1 MQDVTKRD
9 GGDADPHRLDAPQSS
24 RLRRIGDIVLR
35 WREASILLA
44 CVLLAVYFQ
53 STNSTFLS
61 VSNIKNLIDFTAT
74 TAIIAAGEVMVLVCG
89 ELDLSVGM
97 VYALVPFVMHFLIAD
112 GVPSGA
118 AMVLA
123 LAAAGMIGLVNGA
136 ITTFLSVP
144 AFVTTL
150 GTMFLINGLTLTISG
165 GFPVEPQAG
174 AVFTAA
180 FGGSPWARLAWALA
194 IAIVLQFVLNR
205 TRFGLHTI
213 ATGGNL
219 VAAAEVG
226 IKVTSIK
233 ISNFVLCSVLGGF
246 AGVIELIP
254 HRLDRS
260 ARGRIR
266 DHVHG
271 HRLGGDRRHASD
283 RRLRNCHRRPRRRA
297 GAGDPPGRLHAQRGE
312 RLHFRHDPRRRD
324 PFDHGVQRPADH
336 VAGTGRRMMAT
347 PVGPEVLRA
356 EHVEKSFGK
365 IVALRDV
372 NLTLRR
378 GEVLGL
384 LGDNGA
390 GKSTLMKIFTGY
402 YRPSAGQ
409 LYFEGRPVQ
418 FRSVSH
424 ARSLGVEAV
433 YQDLALVNE
442 LNVYRNMFLQREP
455 VFGGPLGILDESQ
468 MRRRA
473 IEMLER
479 MRVRIPS
486 VDVDVAKLS
495 GGQRQAVAIARS
507 VYQKAKVL
515 LLDEPTAAMG
525 AKELALI
532 LELIQRL
539 KESGEVAMII
549 VAHNYA
555 QIFDVCDR
563 INLVEEGA
571 ITFDKPTSETS
582 VQEMT
587 DRVVREYRSAREVM
601 RLRRP

>member
-9 GGDADPHRLDAPQSS
+9 GVAADPHRLDAPQSS

-112 GVPSGA
+112 GIPSGA

-174 AVFTAA
+174 AMFTAA

-233 ISNFVLCSVLGGF
+233 ICNFVLCSVLGGF
-246 AGVIELIP
+246 AGVIDSFRIGSIDPLAGGSEIMFMAIA
-254 HRLDRS
+254 S
-260 ARGRIR
+260 AVI
-266 DHVHG
+266 
-271 HRLGGDRRHASD
+271 GGTLLTGGS
-283 RRLRNCHRRPRRRA
+283 
-297 GAGDPPGRLHAQRGE
+297 
-312 RLHFRHDPRRRD
+312 
-324 PFDHGVQRPADH
+324 
-336 VAGTGRRMMAT
+336 GTVIG
-347 PVGPEVLRA
+347 
-356 EHVEKSFGK
+356 
-365 IVALRDV
+365 
-372 NLTLRR
+372 
-378 GEVLGL
+378 
-384 LGDNGA
+384 
-390 GKSTLMKIFTGY
+390 
-402 YRPSAGQ
+402 
-409 LYFEGRPVQ
+409 
-418 FRSVSH
+418 
-424 ARSLGVEAV
+424 
-433 YQDLALVNE
+433 ALVGA
-442 LNVYRNMFLQREP
+442 LA
-455 VFGGPLGILDESQ
+455 LGILQDGFTLNGVS
-468 MRRRA
+468 A
-473 IEMLER
+473 
-479 MRVRIPS
+479 
-486 VDVDVAKLS
+486 
-495 GGQRQAVAIARS
+495 
-507 VYQKAKVL
+507 
-515 LLDEPTAAMG
+515 
-525 AKELALI
+525 
-532 LELIQRL
+532 
-539 KESGEVAMII
+539 
-549 VAHNYA
+549 
-555 QIFDVCDR
+555 F
-563 INLVEEGA
+563 
-571 ITFDKPTSETS
+571 TFDMILGAAILLT
-582 VQEMT
+582 MAFN
-587 DRVVREYRSAREVM
+587 VRLTMWRE
-601 RLRRP
+601 RGGG